1 MSRTVNRKT
10 ITSIISVAV
19 LFCFTGTAL
28 GDQYDDQINALKQ
41 QAVTQ
46 QQQAASAQA
55 QATTYQQKV
64 AQLQSQM
71 SAMQTQINLSQL
83 RFDQVSQSITD
94 NEAKLAVQKKVL
106 AANIEAMYLASTVT
120 PLEMLASSK
129 SFSDFFDQQEYQ
141 DKVKDGV
148 QNAMGQVQTLQAQLE
163 GQKKQVT
170 ELLINQEGQQQ
181 QLASTQ
187 SQVNQLLATAQQS
200 AAAANQQVQTDNSQI
215 ATLQAQQAAAIAA
228 ASRRV
233 EVPGASGGSGGAC
246 DNGSGNGG
254 YPMEWCNAEK
264 DTIIDSW
271 GMYNREC
278 VSYAAWKATQD
289 GFYVPYWGG
298 RGNADQ
304 WPSDAESA
312 GIPVDNTPQIGNVA
326 IYTGGPYGHAMIVQA
341 INGSTVTV
349 SSINAD
355 DAGHFEFDVWPI
367 SDLVFIHFQ

>member
-1 MSRTVNRKT
+1 LEGQVTIHIMSRTVNRKT

-187 SQVNQLLATAQQS
+187 SQVNQLPPTSRSRPTTPKLRHYRPNKPLLLPQLHAELKSPVRPADPAGPVITAQVMVDTLWS
-200 AAAANQQVQTDNSQI
+200 GVMPKKTPLSTRGVCITANVSVMLPGKLRKMVSTFLTGAAAVMPTSGQVTRN
-215 ATLQAQQAAAIAA
+215 L
-228 ASRRV
+228 
-233 EVPGASGGSGGAC
+233 P
-246 DNGSGNGG
+246 
-254 YPMEWCNAEK
+254 
-264 DTIIDSW
+264 
-271 GMYNREC
+271 
-278 VSYAAWKATQD
+278 
-289 GFYVPYWGG
+289 
-298 RGNADQ
+298 
-304 WPSDAESA
+304 
-312 GIPVDNTPQIGNVA
+312 
-326 IYTGGPYGHAMIVQA
+326 
-341 INGSTVTV
+341 
-349 SSINAD
+349 
-355 DAGHFEFDVWPI
+355 EF
-367 SDLVFIHFQ
+367 L